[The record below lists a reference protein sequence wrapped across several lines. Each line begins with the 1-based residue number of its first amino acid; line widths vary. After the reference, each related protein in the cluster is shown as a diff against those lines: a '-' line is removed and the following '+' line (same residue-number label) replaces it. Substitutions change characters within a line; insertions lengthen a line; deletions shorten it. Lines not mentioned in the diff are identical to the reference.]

1 MKRENK
7 MLIEQLSIFTTF
19 CGEDERDLIETMV
32 LSAADY
38 ISADA
43 NMKVKVLNYAGRTG
57 DELREAAEQ
66 SDRDRRNAHN
76 VLISYVNIINRICV
90 LHDQTPIYTGP
101 ADDRRSYCK
110 FTIQLVEEIFA
121 RR

>member
-1 MKRENK
+1 